1 MLKIKKLTFT
11 ILVVCMSFSAAQAQ
25 NWWKNRITGE
35 GEVVKKTLDVA
46 DFDGFTLAVSGDVHL
61 RQGSKTELI
70 VKAQENIID
79 NIELKMDGSHL
90 KITYDRPVWRSKGI
104 DIYITVATLNRI
116 GVSGSG
122 DVTTDEKFSN
132 LKDLQMAVSGS
143 GNIRFECDAEDVETR
158 VSGSGNVSIKGS
170 GKSFSSRVSGSG
182 NVRASDFEV
191 ADAKVS
197 VSGSGNVYVFA
208 TESLEASVSGS
219 GDVKYKGKPKLKA
232 KASGS
237 GDIESIR

>member
-1 MLKIKKLTFT
+1 MKKLLFT
-11 ILVVCMSFSAAQAQ
+11 LIVLAVSLSTVQAQ

-35 GEVVKKTLDVA
+35 GDVVKRTLDVD
-46 DFDGFTLAVSGDVHL
+46 DFAGFTLAVSGDVYL
-61 RQGSKTELI
+61 RQGDKTELVI
-70 VKAQENIID
+70 KAQENIID
-79 NIELKMDGSHL
+79 NIELKMDGDHL
-90 KITYDRPVWRSKGI
+90 KITYDRPVWKSKGI
-104 DIYITVATLNRI
+104 DIYMTVPSLNKI

-122 DVTTDEKFSN
+122 DVTADEKFTN
-132 LKDLQMAVSGS
+132 LGDLQVAVSGS
-143 GNIRFECDAEDVETR
+143 GKVKFECDAKDVETR

-170 GKSFSSRVSGSG
+170 GNSFSSRVSGSG

-219 GDVKYKGKPKLKA
+219 GDVKYKGKPRLKA

-237 GDIESIR
+237 GDIEAIR